1 MTRRVKLVLIDGE
14 NRDSGKTFRLTEM
27 AARIGEKWAIRAFL
41 ALAKSGVELPDGT
54 ADAGMAGVASIGFKK
69 LFSNIPFDEAEY
81 LMDEM
86 FKCVRFQNNPNDE
99 EHGHRTM
106 IDDDIEEISTRLKLR
121 LAIFELH
128 TGFSMGA
135 KQLTTGF
142 ASRPTGSATQ

>member
-1 MTRRVKLVLIDGE
+1 MARRVRLVPITGE

-27 AARIGEKWAIRAFL
+27 PSNVGEKWAIRAFL
-41 ALAKSGVELPDGT
+41 ALAKSGIELPDGT
-54 ADAGMAGVASIGFKK
+54 AEAGMAGIASVGFKK

-86 FKCVRFQNNPNDE
+86 FKCVRFQHNPADE
-99 EHGHRTM
+99 EQGHRAM
-106 IDDDIEEISTRLKLR
+106 IEADIEEISTRLKLR

-142 ASRPTGSATQ
+142 ASRPTDQATP